1 MSKSYDL
8 STNSKWANLADGE
21 HTVKLRAKG
30 AGYGTSSFS
39 NSVTVTKG
47 VVAMPVKG
55 DLITIESKQYRVLK
69 ITDTIAEVLSM
80 YDATD
85 SQVFGSSNNTYAGS
99 ALDTYCNS
107 TFYGT
112 LSSAMKNAIAEK
124 TFRQDSWTADLATS
138 TPIAKYY
145 GTYQPSNTYRIGLIS
160 TTYGASISR
169 KCYVL
174 SCQDVIDYLEVTTS
188 MGAADTTLTS
198 ENVWVMFWNQTTSP
212 GSVCLWL
219 RSAGI
224 EYSTYVFYVSGYN
237 GNLSD
242 NSARVAYAVRPA
254 FQIDL
259 SKIEWTLVGGG

>member
-8 STNSKWANLADGE
+8 STSTKWANLADGD
-21 HTVKLRAKG
+21 HVVKLRAKG
-30 AGYGTSSFS
+30 AGYGSSSFS
-39 NSVTVTKG
+39 NSVTVKKG

-112 LSSAMKNAIAEK
+112 LSNAMQNAIIAK
-124 TFRQDSWTADLATS
+124 TFQQDSWTSTAATGL
-138 TPIAKYY
+138 AKYNGTY
-145 GTYQPSNTYRIGLIS
+145 GTANNYSVSLIS
-160 TTYGASISR
+160 RSYGESITK
-169 KCYVL
+169 KCYTL

-188 MGAADTTLTS
+188 MSSSNTTLTS
-198 ENVWVMFWNQTTSP
+198 ENIWKMFWNQTTVTEASSIWLYSASSDVSSSVYFIRFYD
-212 GSVCLWL
+212 GSL
-219 RSAGI
+219 RSGNI
-224 EYSTYVFYVSGYN
+224 ELDF
-237 GNLSD
+237 
-242 NSARVAYAVRPA
+242 AVRPV

-259 SKIEWTLVGGG
+259 PKVSWHK